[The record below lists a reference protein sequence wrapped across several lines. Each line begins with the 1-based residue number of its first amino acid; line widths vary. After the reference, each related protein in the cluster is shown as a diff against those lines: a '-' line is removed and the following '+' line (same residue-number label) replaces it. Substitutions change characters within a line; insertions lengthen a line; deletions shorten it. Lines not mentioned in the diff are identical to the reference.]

1 MFKEYPDILNFKD
14 LRKALGIS
22 KNKAYELLNNKT
34 IEYFRIGTNYK
45 IPKKSIINYI
55 EKEIDKSNSN

>member
-34 IEYFRIGTNYK
+34 IEHFRIGTNYK